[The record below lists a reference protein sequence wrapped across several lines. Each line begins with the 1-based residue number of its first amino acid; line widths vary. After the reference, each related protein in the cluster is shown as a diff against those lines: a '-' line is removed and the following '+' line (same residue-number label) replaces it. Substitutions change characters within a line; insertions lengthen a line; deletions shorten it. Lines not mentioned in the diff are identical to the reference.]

1 MFPGRAH
8 LGTWRD
14 DFRSKI
20 QVVFRTVENDGK
32 FSSKRGKWWNILI
45 NRRLK
50 SALEGSSEPKN
61 PQATT
66 LLEIFWT
73 HMSPWPQNPSTQT
86 GVFPPIDHFYCYY
99 GDTTET
105 MHDSHWMP
113 SVSLKFCDHVP
124 MEHMPIHS
132 TSSIH
137 EYIHEYWWTY
147 PQFLSPHLQTAID
160 QLFDC
165 YPPGHPHGLWDDD
178 QISYDH
184 ITGWSSII
192 VIINYMIIMGWLKRY
207 ICHDKSWN

>member
-20 QVVFRTVENDGK
+20 QVDLQNRGKWWKIPIQAWKMMENSNPSVENDGK
-32 FSSKRGKWWNILI
+32 LMNILI

-50 SALEGSSEPKN
+50 SALEGSVVS
-61 PQATT
+61 QATT
-66 LLEIFWT
+66 LLEIFWS

-124 MEHMPIHS
+124 MEHMPIYS

-137 EYIHEYWWTY
+137 EYIHDYWQTY
-147 PQFLSPHLQTAID
+147 PQFLSPHLQTAIN

-165 YPPGHPHGLWDDD
+165 YPLVTRMDYGMTIKYHTIVLRDDHQWSSSSIIWLLWDD
-178 QISYDH
+178 
-184 ITGWSSII
+184 
-192 VIINYMIIMGWLKRY
+192 
-207 ICHDKSWN
+207 